1 MKKSVDDIRLI
12 LEDLK
17 GELQKIYGR
26 RLKSLFL
33 YGSYARGDA
42 TEGSDIDILMLIE
55 NGEKRDVLE
64 RRRSKMIS
72 DICLKYDTLVSTLI
86 VPENTFYEWE
96 LPLYLNIR
104 REGVRL

>member
-1 MKKSVDDIRLI
+1 MEKSVNDIRPI

-17 GELQKIYGR
+17 SELQEIYGH
-26 RLKSLFL
+26 RLRALFL
-33 YGSYARGDA
+33 YGSYARDDT

-55 NGEKRDVLE
+55 DGEKNELLE
-64 RRRSKMIS
+64 KQRSKMIS
-72 DICLKYDTLVSTLI
+72 DICLKYDILISTLV

-96 LPLYLNIR
+96 LPLYLNVR

>member
-1 MKKSVDDIRLI
+1 MKKSVEDIRPI

-17 GELQKIYGR
+17 GELQRIYGG
-26 RLKSLFL
+26 RLRTLFL

-55 NGEKRDVLE
+55 NGEKDEVLE
-64 RRRSKMIS
+64 KRRLERIS
-72 DICLKYDTLVSTLI
+72 DICLKYDILISTLI
-86 VPENTFYEWE
+86 VPENIFYEWK
-96 LPLYLNIR
+96 LPLYLNVR

>member
-1 MKKSVDDIRLI
+1 MKKNVDDIRQI

-42 TEGSDIDILMLIE
+42 TEGSDIDILLLIE
-55 NGEKRDVLE
+55 NGEKNEVLE
-64 RRRSKMIS
+64 KQRSETVS
-72 DICLKYDTLVSTLI
+72 DICLKYDILISTLV